1 MLQAALEGSDQA
13 GIINAVY
20 IYAVVFAS
28 EKSEYPFEKW
38 TDRI

>member
-28 EKSEYPFEKW
+28 AKSEHPFEKRS
-38 TDRI
+38 DRI